1 MMPPRR
7 MRCVSRTLVPLAGLI
22 ALLAPIPA
30 DARMVTEDAEVPVE
44 VADVKG
50 EVVKQSVKV
59 RIYRDDARARS
70 PFMILNHGRSAD
82 AEKRRALDLNVLAT
96 NARYLAGKGFAV
108 FVPVR
113 VGYGVTGGPDVED
126 SGPCSTKIYGPAYEA
141 GTVQSLAIIGHA
153 RARPFVDPD
162 SGIAMGQSFGGT
174 IAIALAAK
182 GAPGIRAAVN
192 FAGGAGGRPVTHPGA
207 PCRPE
212 LIKTLFAGY
221 GATAR
226 IPTLWLYSAN
236 DRYWGA
242 ELPRAWLRAFE
253 ARGGKGEFVRL
264 PAHGEDGHSIFTGNA
279 AAWQPALD
287 AFLATVLPAAG
298 PKR

>member
-1 MMPPRR
+1 MIPPRR

-30 DARMVTEDAEVPVE
+30 DARILTEDAEVPVE

-182 GAPGIRAAVN
+182 GAPGIRAAV
-192 FAGGAGGRPVTHPGA
+192 RPLSASRNLLRSVD
-207 PCRPE
+207 
-212 LIKTLFAGY
+212 
-221 GATAR
+221 
-226 IPTLWLYSAN
+226 PTQSTN
-236 DRYWGA
+236 
-242 ELPRAWLRAFE
+242 
-253 ARGGKGEFVRL
+253 K
-264 PAHGEDGHSIFTGNA
+264 
-279 AAWQPALD
+279 
-287 AFLATVLPAAG
+287 ATVTSRKYTSDPSTPQRGTKAISWPVPATPFRNG
-298 PKR
+298 IYDWMV